1 MRSKE
6 VSFAGIVQ
14 GEEEKEAVLKVL
26 DSKWHGS
33 GYECDA
39 LEKELAQYVGTKYTI
54 VVNSGSSA
62 NLLAILA
69 LGLPKGSKILTSA
82 CGFPATLSP
91 ILHAGHV
98 PVLVD
103 YQLPSHN
110 IDLEQVE
117 LAIKSDPEIRAIIF
131 AHTMANPVDMDR
143 ILQFARR
150 KGIFIIED
158 CCEALGSEIKFQ
170 YPGYEPIVHRV
181 GSMGDFGTFSFY
193 SSHQINGLGGGGAVV
208 TSSEQMA
215 RKIRSMKEWGK
226 LIPLDFGGVHKTM
239 PEYFIDEILYDSQ
252 YTYVTQG
259 FNMKWPD
266 VNCAYTKVQLRR
278 LEGFNEIRRRNYLAL
293 EERMKALD
301 EYFIRMESIPGARL
315 ANFGYILTLKDG
327 APFTRDELL
336 NHLEENN
343 IRTRMFFAGNITRQP
358 AFREYFKEYLVADY
372 LMRNS
377 LYVGVWQGLD
387 LEDMEYI
394 VKTIKEFVEQKR
406 PTEARRDES
415 CQI

>member
-6 VSFAGIVQ
+6 VAFAGIIQ
-14 GEEEKEAVLKVL
+14 GQEEREAVLRVL

-39 LEKELAQYVGTKYTI
+39 LEKELALYVGTKYAV

-103 YQLPSHN
+103 YSLPSHN
-110 IDLEQVE
+110 IDLNQVE
-117 LAIKSDPEIRAIIF
+117 VAIDNDPDIKAVIS
-131 AHTMANPVDMDR
+131 AHTMANPVDMTR
-143 ILQFARR
+143 LLKAAYER
-150 KGIFIIED
+150 GIYVVED
-158 CCEALGSEIKFQ
+158 CCEALGSAI
-170 YPGYEPIVHRV
+170 GMRWV
-181 GSMGDFGTFSFY
+181 GSFGDLGTFSFY

-208 TSSEQMA
+208 TNNKNIA
-215 RKIRSMKEWGK
+215 LNIRSMKEWGK
-226 LIPLDFGGVHKTM
+226 LIPMDFEGDHKTR
-239 PEYFIDEILYDSQ
+239 PTEDVDGIPYDLQ

-266 VNCAYTKVQLRR
+266 VNCAYARIQLQR
-278 LEGFNEIRRRNYLAL
+278 LGDFNDRRRANYIAL
-293 EERMKALD
+293 REMMRELD
-301 EYFIRMESIPGARL
+301 KYFIPMEQIPAANL
-315 ANFGYILTLKDG
+315 ANFGYILTLRED

-336 NHLEENN
+336 EHLENN
-343 IRTRMFFAGNITRQP
+343 QVRTRMFFAGNILRQS
-358 AFREYFKEYLVADY
+358 AFRGMRYYSATEGAYPVADY

-377 LYVGVWQGLD
+377 LYVGVWPGLD
-387 LEDMEYI
+387 QEDMKYI
-394 VKTIKEFVEQKR
+394 AETIKEFIEAKR
-406 PTEARRDES
+406 PMEAREGAA
-415 CQI
+415 